1 VLSCNTIR
9 IAIFYRL
16 LGLNMQRRH
25 LLQRVL
31 ALPIVGLSS
40 KAIADDFGASKGY
53 LSGWPPLNERGGQP
67 VPWTNSDYLVGNM
80 SGGMESLFKHSVA
93 KAKGQAAELITRPVA
108 FRLDGKTDFAN
119 YQRRF
124 GKTAVLVARG
134 STVYYENYEF
144 SRTADMRFYSKSM
157 AKGVL
162 SLLAGL
168 ALEHGVLDSL
178 DDPIEKYD
186 GRLKG
191 KPLGSVKLR
200 HALNMSSG
208 VDICQLGCGQR
219 NDYERWEESAFLGTG
234 RRRTFATDADKVA
247 IDWPWGF
254 SHPSGTR
261 FNYSH
266 VDPHLVGMAIRGGA
280 GQSLAQFTEKALWQ
294 PMGAQSDALW
304 FTDSQGSEEV
314 AGSFSATL
322 RDWGRIGLLV
332 ANKGSVNGKQV
343 ISESWLQNYRNF
355 KDDEGYL
362 KPGNIPNKW
371 GKEGYKNFLHLPHIN
386 SSWLRF
392 GGDLGQSI
400 YIDQKSG
407 AVMVV
412 LSVSNQTGQQIYED
426 LFRSALVTLEV

>member
-1 VLSCNTIR
+1 MNCNTIR
-9 IAIFYRL
+9 IANFYHL
-16 LGLNMQRRH
+16 PGSNMQRRH
-25 LLQRVL
+25 LLQSVL
-31 ALPIVGLSS
+31 ALPIVGLSGE
-40 KAIADDFGASKGY
+40 AIANDFGASKGY

-67 VPWTNSDYLVGNM
+67 MPWTNSDYLVSNM
-80 SGGMESLFKHSVA
+80 SGGMEPLFKHSVV
-93 KAKGQAAELITRPVA
+93 KAKGPASELRSQPLA
-108 FRLDGKTDFAN
+108 FKLDGKTDFAN
-119 YQRRF
+119 YQRQF

-134 STVYYENYEF
+134 STLYFENYEF

-162 SLLAGL
+162 GLLAGL

-191 KPLGSVKLR
+191 KPLGGVKLR
-200 HALNMSSG
+200 HALNMTSG
-208 VDICQLGCGQR
+208 ADICQLDCGQR
-219 NDYERWEESAFLGTG
+219 NDFERWEERAFLGSG
-234 RRRTFATDADKVA
+234 RRRTVGTDADRVA

-304 FTDSQGSEEV
+304 LTDSQGSEEV
-314 AGSFSATL
+314 AGSFCATL

-343 ISESWLQNYRNF
+343 IKESWLQTYRHF
-355 KDDEGYL
+355 KDDEAFL

-386 SSWLRF
+386 SAWLRF

-407 AVMVV
+407 TVMVV

-426 LFRSALVTLEV
+426 LFKSALVTLGV